1 MSARP
6 SNCFIWTALAGALL
20 GVWGARGFRTRP
32 RHGVSLLVVAV
43 AGLLPAFAA
52 ADQVFATAQPDKWQ
66 FSATLYGWLP
76 DVHGTVNFP
85 VLGTSQD
92 IGVDANTLL
101 NHLNL
106 AALGAFDVHHGAWGA
121 FTDVIY
127 MNLGATKSNTRD
139 FTIGN
144 VGIPVTT
151 TADLRDSLKTWIVT
165 LAPEY
170 RVVADAGW
178 TLDLF
183 LGVRYLDL
191 RNTLDWSISGALG
204 PLPPANRTGSSEASA
219 DIWDGIIG
227 VKGQYAFGTNERWSV
242 PFYLDG
248 GTGDGWNT
256 FQVAGGLAYSFD
268 WGRIGALWRYLEYKP
283 QGSNNRIQEVYFN
296 GPMVGATLR
305 W

>member
-1 MSARP
+1 MSAET
-6 SNCFIWTALAGALL
+6 SNWFKWAAFVLAR
-20 GVWGARGFRTRP
+20 GARGIRTRL
-32 RHGVSLLVVAV
+32 RQGVGLLVFAA
-43 AGLLPAFAA
+43 AGLLPALAT
-52 ADQVFATAQPDKWQ
+52 ADQVFATARSDDWK

-76 DVHGTVNFP
+76 DVHGTVDFP
-85 VLGTSQD
+85 VLGTTQD

-106 AALGAFDVHHGAWGA
+106 AALGALDVHHGAWGA

-144 VGIPVTT
+144 VGIPATT
-151 TADLRDSLKTWIVT
+151 TADLRESLKSWIVT
-165 LAPEY
+165 IAPEY
-170 RVVADAGW
+170 RVVADPAW
-178 TLDLF
+178 TLDLY
-183 LGVRYLDL
+183 LGVRYLSLD
-191 RNTLDWSISGALG
+191 NTLDWSITGALG
-204 PLPPANRTGSSEASA
+204 PLPPANRTGSSKANV

-227 VKGQYAFGTNERWSV
+227 LKGWYAFGTDRRWSV

-248 GTGDGWNT
+248 GTGDSWNT
-256 FQVAGGLAYSFD
+256 FQVAGGLAYSFN
-268 WGRIGALWRYLEYKP
+268 WGQIGALWRYLKYKP
-283 QGSNNRIQEVYFN
+283 QGSNNRVQEVYFS